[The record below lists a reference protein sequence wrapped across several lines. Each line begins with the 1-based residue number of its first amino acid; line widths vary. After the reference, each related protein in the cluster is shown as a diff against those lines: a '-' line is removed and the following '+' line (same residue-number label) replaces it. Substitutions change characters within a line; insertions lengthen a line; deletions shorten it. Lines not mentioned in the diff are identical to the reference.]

1 MITREDIRE
10 LAEFQGSD
18 ADCAISFYF
27 QPARPSNKAHREQA
41 ILAKDLVRQALAGG

>member
-10 LAEFQGSD
+10 LAQFQGNG

-27 QPARPSNKAHREQA
+27 QPR
-41 ILAKDLVRQALAGG
+41 